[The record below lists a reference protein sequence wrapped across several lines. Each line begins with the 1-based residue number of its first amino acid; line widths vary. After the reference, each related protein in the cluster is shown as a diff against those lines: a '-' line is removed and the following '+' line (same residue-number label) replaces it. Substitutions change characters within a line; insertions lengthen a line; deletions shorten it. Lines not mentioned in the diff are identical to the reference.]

1 MHNVTATL
9 YRCAHCSESG
19 TCSRGEGNKSCT
31 VCIKVNELKGGG
43 HVGLPCGI
51 CGGLGKAEP
60 ATERVNKRVAPLLA
74 LFVVI
79 LLLAGVAVSAVV
91 DRHFTE
97 ILAFAAGTIGTILGF
112 YFSGKTG
119 PR

>member
-9 YRCAHCSESG
+9 YPCAHCGGSG
-19 TCSRGEGNKSCT
+19 TCSRGASSQSCA
-31 VCIKVNELKGGG
+31 VCIKVHELKGSEY
-43 HVGLPCGI
+43 VGLPCGV

-60 ATERVNKRVAPLLA
+60 GTEKVNKRVAPLLA

-79 LLLAGVAVSAVV
+79 LLLAGVAIAAVV
-91 DRHFTE
+91 DRHFSE

-119 PR
+119 VR